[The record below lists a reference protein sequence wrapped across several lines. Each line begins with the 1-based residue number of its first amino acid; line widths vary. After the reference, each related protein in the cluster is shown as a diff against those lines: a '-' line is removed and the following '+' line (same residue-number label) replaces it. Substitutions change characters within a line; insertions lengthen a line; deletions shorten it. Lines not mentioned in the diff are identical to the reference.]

1 MNTVEMFV
9 DEMMNRVTNIGI
21 DTIQEENRI
30 ETNAAVAAIRDQVEF
45 NAEQEFPYVGN
56 IGNATMDNGGVTGLH
71 HIGTGNGL
79 PTNAAEGEI
88 FYNQNDG
95 HSWIRMNN
103 DDASAVEEP
112 QMAFDDPVEETEDL
126 IEDNASLEALNIK
139 LYEALEFAFGFDT
152 TGKLELAMKCT
163 EGFEELWE

>member
-45 NAEQEFPYVGN
+45 NAEQEFPYGGH
-56 IGNATMDNGGVTGLH
+56 IGNATMDVGGVTFG
-71 HIGTGNGL
+71 GGVDGL
-79 PTNAAEGEI
+79 PTNAMEGQV
-88 FYNQNDG
+88 FYNQEDG

-103 DDASAVEEP
+103 DDASSVEEP